1 MENKNCPICN
11 QNMTSWSRY
20 PNQICPQCCDQ
31 TVTQKN
37 EKIEFYNE
45 GPEGGFISIVNNVRG
60 NIHECNVNNIQCY
73 AEEGRFG
80 GIVISVVR

>member
-1 MENKNCPICN
+1 MKE
-11 QNMTSWSRY
+11 
-20 PNQICPQCCDQ
+20 
-31 TVTQKN
+31 N

-73 AEEGRFG
+73 ADEARFG
-80 GIVISVVR
+80 GIIISVVR

>member
-11 QNMTSWSRY
+11 QNMTSLSRY
-20 PNQICPQCCDQ
+20 PNQICSQCYEL
-31 TVTQKN
+31 TVTQEN

-60 NIHECNVNNIQCY
+60 NTHECNVNNIQCY
-73 AEEGRFG
+73 ADEGRFG